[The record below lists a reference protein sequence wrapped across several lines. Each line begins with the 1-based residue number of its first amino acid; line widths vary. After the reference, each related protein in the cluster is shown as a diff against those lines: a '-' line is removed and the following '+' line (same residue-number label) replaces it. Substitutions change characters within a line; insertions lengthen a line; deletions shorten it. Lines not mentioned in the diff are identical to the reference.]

1 ISVIFALIGVP
12 FFLYVARKERRNL

>member
-1 ISVIFALIGVP
+1 FALIGVP

>member
-1 ISVIFALIGVP
+1 VIFALIGVP